1 MIPTSPIF
9 LLISILLSFGIWSL
23 AAKYYL
29 KLKLDMNDETLV
41 DNARQIKVL
50 TSSCIVAFLVIQT
63 YLHIQYQLSADIFIY
78 GLLSLI
84 VVGIGNDR

>member
-9 LLISILLSFGIWSL
+9 LLISILLSFGI
-23 AAKYYL
+23 
-29 KLKLDMNDETLV
+29 LDMNDEPLV
-41 DNARQIKVL
+41 GNARQVKVL

>member
-29 KLKLDMNDETLV
+29 KLKLDINDEKLV
-41 DNARQIKVL
+41 NSAQQIKVL
-50 TSSCIVAFLVIQT
+50 TSSCILIFLVIQT
-63 YLHIQYQLSADIFIY
+63 YLHMHYQLRADIFIY